1 MANGCEN
8 GNCKMEIRVVQLEE
22 RTSTMKEDIQDI
34 KQSLKES
41 KNFQIATLIG
51 VLVSIGLMFV
61 EKIL

>member
-1 MANGCEN
+1 MANDCLN

-51 VLVSIGLMFV
+51 VIVSIGLMFA
-61 EKIL
+61 EKVL

>member
-1 MANGCEN
+1 MANDCLN

-51 VLVSIGLMFV
+51 IIVSIGLTV
-61 EKIL
+61 LEKMM

>member
-1 MANGCEN
+1 
-8 GNCKMEIRVVQLEE
+8 MEIRVVQLEE

-51 VLVSIGLMFV
+51 VIVSIGLIV
-61 EKIL
+61 IEKVM